1 MLNRGVVSVCAFA
14 AALISVVFVVLSAVW
29 LVDGRL
35 GETET
40 VFMLGGWLLAAV
52 VFGWR
57 AADPEYLQP
66 LSIVK
71 GR

>member
-1 MLNRGVVSVCAFA
+1 MLNRSVVSVSAFL
-14 AALISVVFVVLSAVW
+14 AALISVFFVVKTLLWSVS
-29 LVDGRL
+29 GQL

-40 VFMLGGWLLAAV
+40 VFMLGGWLMAAV
-52 VFGWR
+52 IFAWR
-57 AADPEYLQP
+57 SADPEYLDP

>member
-1 MLNRGVVSVCAFA
+1 MLSRGVVSTSAFLA
-14 AALISVVFVVLSAVW
+14 TVISVYFVVMTAIWCVK
-29 LVDGRL
+29 GQL

-52 VFGWR
+52 IFGSR
-57 AADPEYLQP
+57 AADPVYLDP
-66 LSIVK
+66 LSIIK